1 MSAGFWDPRRRF
13 LRLQQEEVPMSPR
26 HPTCSILWLSAIL
39 FVPAATYSAEGTNG
53 RIEIT
58 GDYRYAARESEPVAD
73 AKALACREAWRLAV
87 MNSSL
92 YREQTASVVD
102 SPLLRELADTL
113 ASHHVQDQQIVEQT
127 ERGRTVSCRVRGFLP
142 LEETGRVIRTQLA
155 GGPTQT
161 EGLDQNRVLRLVNV
175 REEGSATIVIQY
187 QALKRLDWL
196 GTHYQGGLRESADI
210 MVDFYD
216 EQGLLIRTDR
226 YPARRTPSGDD
237 VLNPG
242 AVAVLKVTKPAA
254 AKTYR
259 VWLVK

>member
-1 MSAGFWDPRRRF
+1 MLA
-13 LRLQQEEVPMSPR
+13 R
-26 HPTCSILWLSAIL
+26 HTARSILWLTAIIVIPVAVQGAD
-39 FVPAATYSAEGTNG
+39 FPNG

-58 GDYRYAARESEPVAD
+58 ADYRYAAHESEQAAD

-87 MNSSL
+87 VNSSL
-92 YREQTASVVD
+92 YREQTASVID
-102 SPLLRELADTL
+102 SPLLRDLAYTL
-113 ASHHVQDQQIVEQT
+113 ATRHVQDQQIVEQT

-142 LEETGRVIRTQLA
+142 VEESGRVIRTQLA
-155 GGPTQT
+155 GGPPST
-161 EGLDQNRVLRLVNV
+161 EGLDQNRVLRILSV
-175 REEGSATIVIQY
+175 RDEGSGTIAVQY

-216 EQGLLIRTDR
+216 DQGFLLRTDR
-226 YPARRTPSGDD
+226 YPARRTSTGDD
-237 VLNPG
+237 ILNPG
-242 AVAVLKVTKPAA
+242 AIAVLKVARPAA